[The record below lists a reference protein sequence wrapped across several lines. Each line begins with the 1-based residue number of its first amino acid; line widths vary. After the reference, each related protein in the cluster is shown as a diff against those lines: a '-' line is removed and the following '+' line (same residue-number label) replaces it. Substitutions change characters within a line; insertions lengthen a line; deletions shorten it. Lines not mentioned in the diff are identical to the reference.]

1 MNNTEIPKIIRTF
14 LNYISSVKG
23 LTNLTLQGYKY
34 DLILFFRFLHLYN
47 NIVPPDIEFNKI
59 NINDIDNEYIRRI
72 DLTDIYAFLSYLQN
86 DRENSNTTRARK
98 IACLKSFFSFLYKK
112 VKIID
117 VDLASEL
124 EKPKIKRQ
132 MPIYLKE
139 EECLK
144 LINSVKGRNEIRDRC
159 IIILFLNT
167 GLRLSELC
175 SMNISSI
182 REGTLIIKGKGDKER
197 FIYLNEVSI
206 KAINSYLITR
216 QLIAKDIEHKDID
229 ALFISEQK
237 KRINKRTVEHLV
249 KKAIRAA
256 NLNDKYSVHKLR
268 HSAATL
274 MYQGGA
280 DIRSVQEILGHESVA
295 TTQLYTHVEEK
306 QLKEAVQINP
316 LNKLI
321 SIK

>member
-1 MNNTEIPKIIRTF
+1 MNNTEIPKIIRAF

-23 LTNLTLQGYKY
+23 LTSLTLQGYKY

-47 NIVPPDIEFNKI
+47 NIVPSDTEFHKI
-59 NINDIDNEYIRRI
+59 DINDIDDEYIRRI

-197 FIYLNEVSI
+197 FVYLNEVSI

-249 KKAIRAA
+249 KKAIRSA

-306 QLKEAVQINP
+306 QLKEAVKINP

>member
-1 MNNTEIPKIIRTF
+1 MNNTEIPKIIRAF

-47 NIVPPDIEFNKI
+47 NIVPSNIEFNKI
-59 NINDIDNEYIRRI
+59 DINDIDDEYIRRI

-182 REGTLIIKGKGDKER
+182 REGTLIIKGKGNKER
-197 FIYLNEVSI
+197 FVYLNEVSI